1 MYFESFIIYR
11 FILYIMENTKD
22 NSNKPQSTEST
33 TKSKILN
40 RYFIPPQTAQ
50 YMKWGQA
57 FMIFIIFLLMFIGI
71 LFAYIY
77 ANFTDYQNRIAVVA
91 NASLFG
97 EDPEGRFKRYM
108 KNSQNELISSVMKDI
123 QSSGTNLE
131 TINARLDKSASRLAN
146 QVEVDVPEQY
156 TETNSLGMSI
166 QKNIASLRDTISKL
180 AGSFVLSNYV
190 KDGVLNTVK
199 TD

>member
-1 MYFESFIIYR
+1 
-11 FILYIMENTKD
+11 
-22 NSNKPQSTEST
+22 
-33 TKSKILN
+33 
-40 RYFIPPQTAQ
+40 
-50 YMKWGQA
+50 
-57 FMIFIIFLLMFIGI
+57 
-71 LFAYIY
+71 
-77 ANFTDYQNRIAVVA
+77 
-91 NASLFG
+91 
-97 EDPEGRFKRYM
+97 M